1 MNNNIL
7 KVTDVYK
14 SYPNGQSSI
23 SVLKGIN
30 LEVSKGEILSIMGDS
45 GAGKSTLLHLL
56 GGLDKPDSGEILFN
70 EQIAIEKGTEKQLD
84 KFRSKSIGFIFQFH
98 YLLPEFTSLEN
109 VLIPALITR
118 KESRK
123 KAIELLEE
131 VGLANRMGHKPNNLS
146 GGEQQRVAIVRALIN
161 EPDLILADEPIGN
174 LDFQTG
180 NEVYSLLARLTKEN
194 GKTLIMATHS
204 KELAMKTDRVV
215 KIMDGKIT

>member
-7 KVTDVYK
+7 KVIDVYK
-14 SYPNGQSSI
+14 SYPNGQNSI
-23 SVLKGIN
+23 SVLRGIN
-30 LEVSKGEILSIMGDS
+30 LEVSKGEMLSIMGNS

-56 GGLDKPDSGEILFN
+56 GGLDKPDSGEILFK

-84 KFRSKSIGFIFQFH
+84 KFRSQSIGFIFQFH

-123 KAIELLEE
+123 MAIELLEE
-131 VGLANRMGHKPNNLS
+131 VGLANRIWHKPNSLS
-146 GGEQQRVAIVRALIN
+146 GGEQQRVALVRALIN
-161 EPDLILADEPIGN
+161 EPDLILADEPTGN

-180 NEVYSLLARLTKEN
+180 NEVYSLLTRLTKEK
-194 GKTLIMATHS
+194 GKTLIIATHS
-204 KELAMKTDRVV
+204 KELAMKTDRIV